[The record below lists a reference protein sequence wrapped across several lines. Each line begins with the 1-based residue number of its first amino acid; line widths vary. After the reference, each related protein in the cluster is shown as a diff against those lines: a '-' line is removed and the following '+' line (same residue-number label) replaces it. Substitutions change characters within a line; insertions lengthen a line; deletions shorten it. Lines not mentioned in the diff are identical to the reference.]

1 MTSYLDA
8 GRVGIIT
15 TIKAQLSA
23 NPRNCLVGFGVGS
36 GAWDGAIP
44 TVPRDTEELA
54 APFAYVTPFSVDY
67 AALRSE
73 VVSPGPMPVVIDG
86 AEYEPVL
93 TPSPLLMV
101 RALLPSTFATDDDL
115 VIREVGLSLAPT
127 IDSGVSPTQ
136 TRFLPGDVSDIGE
149 MLIIRRMAPIPHD
162 GSNSGTLA
170 AFLLEI

>member
-23 NPRNCLVGFGVGS
+23 NPRNALIGFGSGS

-44 TVPRDTEELA
+44 SVPTDTTALVA
-54 APFAYVTPFSVDY
+54 AFAHVVPFAVDF
-67 AALRSE
+67 ALLRSE

-93 TPSPLLMV
+93 TPTPLLMV
-101 RALLPSTFATDDDL
+101 RALLPSTFASAEDRM
-115 VIREVGLSLAPT
+115 IREVGLSLSPT
-127 IDSGVSPTQ
+127 LSGGVSPIQ
-136 TRFLPGDVSDIGE
+136 TRFLPGEVSDVGE